1 MPRRRLASWGDW
13 NASSYDPLPPWPP
26 SPPHTPPGVGP
37 YGPTYVDDAVHAFG
51 LVVALGLS
59 GCARYVLAHY
69 AAEAWAE
76 AARLRAARAEVAEA
90 FSPQLRPAS
99 PDVQTEGADAEGEEG
114 APDAEADA
122 TRVAE

>member
-26 SPPHTPPGVGP
+26 SPPHTPPGIGP

-51 LVVALGLS
+51 LVVALGVS
-59 GCARYVLAHY
+59 GCALYVLAHH

-76 AARLRAARAEVAEA
+76 AARLRVARAEVAEA

-99 PDVQTEGADAEGEEG
+99 PDVQGEEG
-114 APDAEADA
+114 GADEEDALAPAAA
-122 TRVAE
+122 RVAE